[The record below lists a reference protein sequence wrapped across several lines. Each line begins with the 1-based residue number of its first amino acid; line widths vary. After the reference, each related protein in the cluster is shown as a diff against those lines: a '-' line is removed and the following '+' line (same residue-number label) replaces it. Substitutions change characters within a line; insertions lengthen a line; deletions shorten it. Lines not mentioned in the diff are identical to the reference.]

1 MNNGN
6 KNHGNK
12 NYGNKFGGH
21 DLSPNRLYKDPENGM
36 LMGVCAGIADY
47 FGVAPAGVRIAAVIA
62 LFLFT
67 VPIFLGYILAGFLLK
82 AKPAGL
88 YASPEE
94 EDFWRRTRVDPRRT
108 VSDISQ
114 KFREIERRIR
124 AAEAH
129 VTSSEF
135 KLKRD
140 FREL

>member
-1 MNNGN
+1 MSNN
-6 KNHGNK
+6 
-12 NYGNKFGGH
+12 NKFGGH
-21 DLSPNRLYKDPENGM
+21 DPSPNRLYKDPENGM

-82 AKPAGL
+82 AKPADL
-88 YASPEE
+88 YASAEE

-108 VSDISQ
+108 VSDIGQ